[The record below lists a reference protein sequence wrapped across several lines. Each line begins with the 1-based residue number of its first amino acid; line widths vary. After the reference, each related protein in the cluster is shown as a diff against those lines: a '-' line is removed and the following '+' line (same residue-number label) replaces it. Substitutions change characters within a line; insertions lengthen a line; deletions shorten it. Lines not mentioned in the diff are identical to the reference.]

1 MKRFA
6 MAGFF
11 TCILFVTGCG
21 DITGKWTL
29 DCIEPESERQ
39 NFDLKCLVLR
49 DDNTFL
55 LKACEDAKPAAVCGT
70 YCYDK
75 DTNTLT
81 FTPEGGAPARTYI
94 AEVGLLGFGKMKVC
108 PTGEKAWTAYLKRCK
123 CEPCD
128 KCKPCPGKCKPCP
141 DKCNKPCPDKCKH
154 HAKCDKPCPKPC
166 EKPAE
171 KTPECPMHRAEPVQ
185 KN

>member
-11 TCILFVTGCG
+11 TCVLFLTGCG

-39 NFDLKCLVLR
+39 NFDVKCLVLR

-55 LKACEDAKPAAVCGT
+55 LKACEDAKPAEVCGT

-75 DTNTLT
+75 DTDTLT
-81 FTPEGGAPARTYI
+81 FTPEGGPARTYI

-123 CEPCD
+123 CEPCAD
-128 KCKPCPGKCKPCP
+128 KCKPCPA
-141 DKCNKPCPDKCKH
+141 KCKH
-154 HAKCDKPCPKPC
+154 NPDKCDKPCPKPC
-166 EKPAE
+166 YKPAE
-171 KTPECPMHRAEPVQ
+171 KKAECPMHRGEPVQ